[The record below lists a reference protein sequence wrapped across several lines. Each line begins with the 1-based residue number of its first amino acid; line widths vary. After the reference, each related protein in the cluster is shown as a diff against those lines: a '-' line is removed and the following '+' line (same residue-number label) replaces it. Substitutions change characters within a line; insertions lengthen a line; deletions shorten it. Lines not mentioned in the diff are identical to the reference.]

1 MFQIKILIMVVLQVV
16 AYGIK
21 NLAKYWN
28 LTSTLCNWHTEINM
42 ELVLFLDKQ
51 GHLYVAK
58 EVNFYNKHILKIL
71 NIRVMLELYLDQT
84 VSITL
89 LENTSSE

>member
-1 MFQIKILIMVVLQVV
+1 MVVLQVV

-58 EVNFYNKHILKIL
+58 EVNF
-71 NIRVMLELYLDQT
+71 
-84 VSITL
+84 
-89 LENTSSE
+89 